1 MYIVTGQNGMN
12 NTNRAVEIYK
22 KNSDGTR
29 KLVSNYCYVGNSDCK
44 DNKSAELM
52 VNPEG
57 PEMLLKTANAAT
69 SMGTASTEQY
79 TYAKMMVQH

>member
-1 MYIVTGQNGMN
+1 MN

-57 PEMLLKTANAAT
+57 PEMLLKQQMQQLQWEMQAQN
-69 SMGTASTEQY
+69 SIHMQ
-79 TYAKMMVQH
+79 KMMVQH